1 MEGRIFNEERKMTLC
16 VVGKK
21 MEGQVGGWVSMG
33 RGYNR

>member
-1 MEGRIFNEERKMTLC
+1 MEGRIVNEERKMTLC

-21 MEGQVGGWVSMG
+21 MEGQVGGWVRMG